1 MISKENSRTY
11 CDDDDDAFNLDNF
24 DYILC
29 GFSIFMLFL
38 PFTKQEQQQQQQ
50 PQQPQQQQKDKRPN
64 ETAQRWSHIVV

>member
-38 PFTKQEQQQQQQ
+38 PFTKQEQQQQQ
-50 PQQPQQQQKDKRPN
+50 PQQQKDKRPN